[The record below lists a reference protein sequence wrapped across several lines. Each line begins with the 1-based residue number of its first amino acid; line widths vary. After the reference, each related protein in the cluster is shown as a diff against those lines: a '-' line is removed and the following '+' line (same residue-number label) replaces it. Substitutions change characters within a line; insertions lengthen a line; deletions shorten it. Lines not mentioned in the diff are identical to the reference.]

1 VIYYNE
7 NGASQEDKVFEV
19 GFYKTTSTNI
29 QTGEQKKLWSFS
41 RIVTKR
47 EWDLEDPVDAVSG
60 GRGFRGTFP
69 LSQPDTAIIVFR
81 LSQKSIYFLI
91 KTPNFITNDK
101 LCVL

>member
-1 VIYYNE
+1 MIYYNE

-47 EWDLEDPVDAVSG
+47 ERTWKILWMQYQGEGALEE
-60 GRGFRGTFP
+60 RFH
-69 LSQPDTAIIVFR
+69 
-81 LSQKSIYFLI
+81 
-91 KTPNFITNDK
+91 
-101 LCVL
+101 